1 MNEQKISNIIG
12 NYSSESL
19 KNDSYEEYQI
29 IKEDY
34 CSSPRCGI
42 KSKIVTKSVDKIIFS
57 PLEISTNPYFKYCV
71 TPVKDEHFK
80 FDFSQSETNH
90 TRNQEDK
97 NQKKNLGNNSNNQK
111 NSYLDTNKDELKEEK
126 EENGSEIDNEE
137 NGNITKYLNIVD
149 KKESDTNLN
158 LIDNEINVT
167 NDLIVNTSNDNE
179 EKKKKLRGRPKNK
192 NKKVSL
198 LTEIQ
203 NDNVNKNNIYNENR
217 NSNHNSIILKEKRKL
232 SLNDTTDNFKEKKVK
247 NSQKNMHN
255 LFILSDDNNKNNDF
269 DVGLFRKNK
278 PKACSIFQ
286 SIKLTKDAAKNLK
299 KKLSPFGVTKDKK
312 EPIKVIS
319 SRTTTNINRVK
330 DKKKNMEDIKKTNT
344 SNYIRDP
351 LFNAKKNKELK
362 EKLKMK
368 VYENDNSE
376 ENNHK
381 NKSNNNITNLTKS
394 KKKSR
399 HIKVKSFGEKS
410 EAYKVTEHL
419 NLKKYESEGK
429 KFHNSDALSRKRINN
444 GSSYKLKIEE
454 NLKKEKYETPKNF
467 KGRRGSRFD
476 IFNNDNNKSKNNL
489 LAMKREKE
497 NIIKKKFTTNF
508 TNFLDKNRDKLKDKV
523 KDRIKDKEKIKEK
536 LKDKIK
542 DKVKDIF
549 KEKNYDNTKSK
560 SKDKEK
566 DKEKGKEEEK
576 EKEKEKEKENDN
588 TNNLKTSIKTKKDK
602 KKTKKKEKNKTKE
615 KEKEKERESLRE
627 KSGGKKFSAKNL
639 KLLSIKPEK
648 ENKVDNNIRKDKSRT
663 HICRIQNNYLS
674 RSSTKKLTLFQSVN
688 FSGKNH
694 HLENNKFSFKRMNSR
709 EQSLKHDYQLTLGGS
724 VKLRRSGRRNSTRI
738 IHFKPQQEKITA
750 YTNKQ
755 NIDNI
760 NDYTRQCLEI
770 IPDLYTLKEMPRCKN
785 KVRPIFTKAKSTNK
799 IALFDLDETIVHC
812 IGEINMNNVESFS
825 RQSDAKIKVLLPG
838 GKQVVIGINIR
849 PHWEEA
855 LNIIKDKYH
864 IVAYTASH
872 ESYADSVI
880 NYLDPEKKY
889 FEYRLYRSHCV
900 LCVVNEMK
908 FYVKD
913 LGILEE
919 FCDLKDV
926 VLIDNSVLSFA
937 YHLDNGIPISPF
949 YDSKNDVEL
958 LDISNFLFRY
968 AEEDDIRDKLR
979 EVYKLSEYLE
989 IIKNNA
995 SEESVTE
1002 SPSISVVQEDEE
1014 GEKTN
1019 KNCLINK
1026 KKNSFNL
1033 KKTLENSIIEENK
1046 SECNNNEDEY
1056 LNNSIH
1062 KKRNSVS
1069 ENNMKRNEIINSFEK
1084 ITISN
1089 IKRSI
1094 SFKEKNNKKFDSKKI
1109 SDFMNNKNYTN
1120 VINKS
1125 FGLKKKKFKSFRNID
1140 INFKKEWDEKQKEL
1154 NNK

>member
-1 MNEQKISNIIG
+1 MNEQKISIIAS
-12 NYSSESL
+12 NSSSENL

-42 KSKIVTKSVDKIIFS
+42 KSKKVTKSVDKIIFT
-57 PLEISTNPYFKYCV
+57 PLEISKKPYFKYCV
-71 TPVKDEHFK
+71 TPAKDEHFK
-80 FDFSQSETNH
+80 YDFSQSETNH

-97 NQKKNLGNNSNNQK
+97 NQKKNNKGNNSNNQK

-126 EENGSEIDNEE
+126 EKEENASQNDIEE
-137 NGNITKYLNIVD
+137 NGNITNITKYLNIVD
-149 KKESDTNLN
+149 KKGSDTNEN
-158 LIDNEINVT
+158 NETNV
-167 NDLIVNTSNDNE
+167 LIVNTSNDNE
-179 EKKKKLRGRPKNK
+179 EKKTKLKARNKNKNKCK

-198 LTEIQ
+198 LSENQ
-203 NDNVNKNNIYNENR
+203 NNNDNLNNLNKNNENR
-217 NSNHNSIILKEKRKL
+217 NSNLNSIISKERRKI
-232 SLNDTTDNFKEKKVK
+232 SFNDTSDNNKEKKVK
-247 NSQKNMHN
+247 KSPKNMHN
-255 LFILSDDNNKNNDF
+255 LFLLSDDNNKNTDS
-269 DVGLFRKNK
+269 DMMQFRKAR
-278 PKACSIFQ
+278 PKRSSVFQ
-286 SIKLTKDAAKNLK
+286 SIKLTKEAAKNLK
-299 KKLSPFGVTKDKK
+299 KKLSSFRVIKDKK
-312 EPIKVIS
+312 DPIKVIS
-319 SRTTTNINRVK
+319 LRTTTSINRLK
-330 DKKKNMEDIKKTNT
+330 DKKKNLEDIKKTNT
-344 SNYIRDP
+344 SNFIRDH
-351 LFNAKKNKELK
+351 LFNVKKSKELK

-368 VYENDNSE
+368 IYENDNSE
-376 ENNHK
+376 ESKPK
-381 NKSNNNITNLTKS
+381 NKSNNNITHFNKS
-394 KKKSR
+394 KKKSK
-399 HIKVKSFGEKS
+399 HIKGKSFGEKS
-410 EAYKVTEHL
+410 EAYKPTE
-419 NLKKYESEGK
+419 NLYMKKYDSDGK
-429 KFHNSDALSRKRINN
+429 RFHNSDALSQKKNIN
-444 GSSYKLKIEE
+444 SSSFKLKIEE

-467 KGRRGSRFD
+467 KGRRGSRSG
-476 IFNNDNNKSKNNL
+476 ILNNDNKSKNDIL
-489 LAMKREKE
+489 LTVKREKE
-497 NIIKKKFTTNF
+497 NIINKKFTTNF
-508 TNFLDKNRDKLKDKV
+508 TNFLDKNRDKLKDKD
-523 KDRIKDKEKIKEK
+523 KDKDKDKEKIKEK
-536 LKDKIK
+536 MKDKIK
-542 DKVKDIF
+542 DKVKDMF
-549 KEKNYDNTKSK
+549 KEKNNDNINIKNKSK

-566 DKEKGKEEEK
+566 EK
-576 EKEKEKEKENDN
+576 EKEKDKKKEKEKENDD
-588 TNNLKTSIKTKKDK
+588 TNNLKSSTRTKKDK
-602 KKTKKKEKNKTKE
+602 KKNKKKEKNKTKE
-615 KEKEKERESLRE
+615 
-627 KSGGKKFSAKNL
+627 
-639 KLLSIKPEK
+639 
-648 ENKVDNNIRKDKSRT
+648 NKIDTMVRKDKSRT
-663 HICRIQNNYLS
+663 HIYHPQNNYLC
-674 RSSTKKLTLFQSVN
+674 RSSTKKLSVLQSVN
-688 FSGKNH
+688 LSAKNH
-694 HLENNKFSFKRMNSR
+694 LFENNKFSFKRMNSR
-709 EQSLKHDYQLTLGGS
+709 EQSLKSDYQLSLGPL
-724 VKLRRSGRRNSTRI
+724 KFHRPERRNSTKI

-785 KVRPIFTKAKSTNK
+785 KIRPIFTKAKSTKK

-900 LCVVNEMK
+900 LCDVNEMK

-949 YDSKNDVEL
+949 YDSKNDSEL

-968 AEEDDIRDKLR
+968 AEEDDIRNKLR

-989 IIKNNA
+989 IIKNNV
-995 SEESVTE
+995 SEESITV

-1019 KNCLINK
+1019 CLINK
-1026 KKNSFNL
+1026 KKISSNL
-1033 KKTLENSIIEENK
+1033 NKTLENSVIEENK
-1046 SECNNNEDEY
+1046 SEGNNNEDEY
-1056 LNNSIH
+1056 LNNSICIL
-1062 KKRNSVS
+1062 KKRKSVS
-1069 ENNMKRNEIINSFEK
+1069 INNLKHNEIINSFEK
-1084 ITISN
+1084 IDINKIRKSV
-1089 IKRSI
+1089 
-1094 SFKEKNNKKFDSKKI
+1094 SFKEKNNKKFDKKI
-1109 SDFMNNKNYTN
+1109 YDFMNNKNYIN
-1120 VINKS
+1120 AINKS
-1125 FGLKKKKFKSFRNID
+1125 FGLKKKKFKSFRSID